1 MYISTTVF
9 LEHVMAV
16 KGKGSGKA
24 PPAVVLRTTDLAAE
38 QPKKKDGRA
47 NNGNPSTYDVKVAE
61 LICSEIAVGK
71 SLYKIAMEH
80 ECVPTLQTVYNWLR
94 VHPEF
99 SLMYTRAR
107 EDQQSF
113 YVDQLIA
120 ISDDNSIPS
129 DQKRVMVDTRKWLAS
144 KLNRNTFGEVSKT
157 EVSGPNGAP
166 IQTQQVASI
175 DASSLDAHARD
186 ALKQA
191 LLAAKEQNK

>member
-1 MYISTTVF
+1 
-9 LEHVMAV
+9 MA
-16 KGKGSGKA
+16 GKNSKPKSA
-24 PPAVVLRTTDLAAE
+24 PAVVLRTEDVSAE

-47 NNGNPSTYDVKVAE
+47 NNGNPSTYDHEIAA

-107 EDQQSF
+107 EDQQNY
-113 YVDQLIA
+113 YVDQMIS
-120 ISDDNSIPS
+120 ISDDPSIPS
-129 DQKRVMVDTRKWLAS
+129 DQKRLMVDTRKWLAS
-144 KLNRNTFGEVSKT
+144 KLNRNTYGDVNKT

-166 IQTQQVASI
+166 IQTQQVATI
-175 DASSLDAHARD
+175 DARSLDPDARD

>member
-1 MYISTTVF
+1 
-9 LEHVMAV
+9 MA
-16 KGKGSGKA
+16 GKNSKPKSA
-24 PPAVVLRTTDLAAE
+24 PAIVLRTEDVSAE

-61 LICSEIAVGK
+61 LVCSEIAVGK

-113 YVDQLIA
+113 YVYQLIA
-120 ISDDNSIPS
+120 ISDDNSIPT

-144 KLNRNTFGEVSKT
+144 KLNRNTYGDVNKT

-175 DASSLDAHARD
+175 DASSLDADARD

-191 LLAAKEQNK
+191 LLAAKDNVK

>member
-1 MYISTTVF
+1 
-9 LEHVMAV
+9 MA
-16 KGKGSGKA
+16 GKNSKPKSA
-24 PPAVVLRTTDLAAE
+24 PAVVLRTEDVSAE

-47 NNGNPSTYDVKVAE
+47 NNGSPSTYDPVVAE

-99 SLMYTRAR
+99 NLIYTRAR
-107 EDQQSF
+107 EDQQNY
-113 YVDQLIA
+113 YVDQLVA

-144 KLNRNTFGEVSKT
+144 KLNRTTYGDVNKT
-157 EVSGPNGAP
+157 EHTGPGGGP
-166 IQTQQVASI
+166 IQTQQVATI
-175 DASSLDAHARD
+175 DASSLDADARD

-191 LLAAKEQNK
+191 LLAAKDKVK